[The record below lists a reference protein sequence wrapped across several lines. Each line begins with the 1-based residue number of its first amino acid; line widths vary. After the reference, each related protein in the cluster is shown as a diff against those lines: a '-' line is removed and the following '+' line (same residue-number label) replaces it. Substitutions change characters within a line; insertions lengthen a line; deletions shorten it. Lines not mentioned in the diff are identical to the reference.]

1 MYSNIKKDENKAKY
15 ELFLKDLQDANNFT
29 KKLDVLFDIQFL
41 ELFSKILNMPRLDFT
56 KKITSNISY
65 ILSEEYDPKIIEN
78 NDYITL
84 LYNCSLKYNKKY
96 NEIIIPLIEAF
107 EKHEM
112 NVEIKNADSDYITNF
127 RKHCCK
133 TGKYA
138 THKCYKDYD
147 EMGKF
152 IPVFVNKKVKYVI
165 CELCRKVYVITRFKN
180 YCEEC
185 RQIYYC
191 NLLSKEE
198 DPDLLPAT
206 WNPPHCESIINK
218 NMYCNK
224 CKSIF
229 YLNLTTKKLECINR
243 KCKNTMEPNRI
254 QWNCPTCNDLFRSE
268 AKVFNPSE
276 VEHCKYLIKK
286 ALILKQKAHPYKIPC
301 CKELIDFKNTEFY
314 HGKNCSGILYFVE
327 SDGKLIVVCKK
338 CHAINWFSNFI
349 WTCPKCKTRFR
360 DINSDRNEEILKK
373 SKGFEIQ
380 KLNKEINYDEKT
392 FRRKTRL
399 VNLDSN
405 NYNNEKNYYSM
416 KALTLRKNNN
426 YTGKYNTT
434 NEKMNTSNKYG
445 IEAEGNKEKKYI
457 RLNNNID
464 KNTKDSNDTKENSLT
479 KVKSR
484 GRYIFD
490 RTIGRQIKPQ
500 KSEYFTLRVKED
512 RDDIKKEFHSMNNN
526 ENHLINQKKY
536 IYKNKYEE
544 LMKKMEQNKKKNSE
558 STNSNTNSDSTNEQ
572 NDVKQKNNDANKRRF
587 LILKN
592 HLRIKQKLKQEIN
605 EINSDKPVDVI
616 YASML
621 NSKLDIPIENEL
633 IKNNTSLYESIQ
645 RKLKKILSKGKLPVF
660 NIDNYTIGKQIGDGS
675 FGTIFE
681 TTNNKTK
688 IKYALKKIITTD
700 INNLEKYQK
709 EFEIVHQSTHPNILD
724 IHGICFRCFDPTTFI
739 IYVLMDLAESDWE
752 EEIYNRKKNNN
763 NFYSETQLISILKQ
777 LSSALY
783 FLQKEK
789 SISHRDIKPENILV
803 FKNDIYKLSDFGEAE
818 KESKI
823 DERQKTL
830 RGTELYMSPLLH
842 DGLLHEVDY
851 IVHNTFK
858 SDVFSLGCCMI
869 IAGCLDFEV
878 IKEIRKLKKVFMI
891 KNYLI
896 KIFKR
901 KYTDKF
907 IDLILKMINFNEK
920 DRVDF
925 IELDQIINE
934 TF

>member
-1 MYSNIKKDENKAKY
+1 MYSNTKKDENNSKY
-15 ELFLKDLQDANNFT
+15 DLFIQDLKDTTNFT
-29 KKLDVLFDIQFL
+29 KKLEVLFDIQFL

-65 ILSEEYDPKIIEN
+65 ILSEEYDQRINEN
-78 NDYITL
+78 KDYITL
-84 LYNCSLKYNKKY
+84 LYNCSVKYNRKY

-112 NVEIKNADSDYITNF
+112 NLEIKNADSDYITNF
-127 RKHCCK
+127 RKHCYK

-138 THKCYKDYD
+138 IHKCHKDYD
-147 EMGKF
+147 EIGKF
-152 IPVFVNKKVKYVI
+152 IPVYVNKKEKYVV

-191 NLLSKEE
+191 NLLSKDEK
-198 DPDLLPAT
+198 PNFLPAT

-218 NMYCNK
+218 NMFCNK
-224 CKSIF
+224 CKDIF
-229 YLNLTTKKLECINR
+229 YLNLSTNQLECINK
-243 KCKNTMEPNRI
+243 KCKNIVEPTRI
-254 QWNCPTCNDLFRSE
+254 QWNCPTCNDLFRSG

-276 VEHCKYLIKK
+276 LENCKYLIKK

-301 CKELIDFKNTEFY
+301 CKDLIDFNKTEFY

-327 SDGKLIVVCKK
+327 SDEKLIVVCKK
-338 CHAINWFSNFI
+338 CRAINWFSNFI

-360 DINSDRNEEILKK
+360 DINSDRNEEILKR
-373 SKGFEIQ
+373 SKCFEIQ
-380 KLNKEINYDEKT
+380 KLNKEIKYDEKT

-399 VNLDSN
+399 INIEN
-405 NYNNEKNYYSM
+405 NNSDKNYYSM
-416 KALTLRKNNN
+416 KALTLRKNEYYSGN
-426 YTGKYNTT
+426 YNTT
-434 NEKMNTSNKYG
+434 NESQNIKKYG
-445 IEAEGNKEKKYI
+445 IETEGPTDKKFKKINKN
-457 RLNNNID
+457 RNN
-464 KNTKDSNDTKENSLT
+464 KTKDSKDSKDTSTTVT
-479 KVKSR
+479 KIKSR
-484 GRYIFD
+484 GKYIFD
-490 RTIGRQIKPQ
+490 RTIGKQLRPQ
-500 KSEYFTLRVKED
+500 KSEFLTLRIKED
-512 RDDIKKEFHSMNNN
+512 RDDLKKDSNSMNHN
-526 ENHLINQKKY
+526 ENHLISQKNY

-544 LMKKMEQNKKKNSE
+544 IMKRMEKNNKRNSE
-558 STNSNTNSDSTNEQ
+558 STNINTNPNEEQ
-572 NDVKQKNNDANKRRF
+572 NDFNQKYNDSNDSNKRRI

-592 HLRIKQKLKQEIN
+592 HLRSKQKLKQEIN
-605 EINSDKPVDVI
+605 EKGSNKPDDIIN
-616 YASML
+616 ASMV
-621 NSKLDIPIENEL
+621 NTKFDIPIENEL
-633 IKNNTSLYESIQ
+633 LKNNTSLYENIQ

-688 IKYALKKIITTD
+688 IKYALKKIVTTD

-752 EEIYNRKKNNN
+752 EEIYNRRKDN
-763 NFYSETQLISILKQ
+763 NFYTENQLISILKQ
-777 LSSALY
+777 LSSALF
-783 FLQKEK
+783 FLQKDK

-818 KESKI
+818 KEAKI

-858 SDVFSLGCCMI
+858 SDVFSLGCCLI

-878 IKEIRKLKKVFMI
+878 IKEIRKLKKIFMI

-925 IELDQIINE
+925 IELDKIIKE